1 MTTGN
6 LTTGNLLKFSIAL
19 SAATAIHLGVLAYTA
34 SPSSGAR
41 AAGEGFSVQFGGVS
55 TAGPSAEDSEGD
67 QAEAETV
74 AEPVADAESQEPQQ
88 PPPAEPVPA
97 PKPEPAAAPRPEPQP
112 LSEKPEPKPK
122 EITPL
127 AKPEP
132 APPEPAPPELAPAA
146 QTPDAAA
153 ANPSSSHPHDVPHEP
168 PPTDGPSDAKPTTHD
183 KHGPTSSTASHEA
196 SSSGKKAMAASSAA
210 PAGGNSVDSNY
221 SGEVMQHLSRLR
233 RPRASSPGLAYV
245 SFEIS
250 PSGAIDQIGIS
261 ESSGSSRFDHEA
273 LVFVRKAA
281 PFPPP
286 PVGASR
292 SFTVEIKGR

>member
-41 AAGEGFSVQFGGVS
+41 VAGEGFSVQFGGVS
-55 TAGPSAEDSEGD
+55 TAGAPAEDSEGD
-67 QAEAETV
+67 QAEAEEV
-74 AEPVADAESQEPQQ
+74 AEPAAVAESQEPQQ
-88 PPPAEPVPA
+88 PPPPEPVPA

-122 EITPL
+122 EIAPP

-132 APPEPAPPELAPAA
+132 VPPEPAPAT
-146 QTPDAAA
+146 QTPHAAA
-153 ANPSSSHPHDVPHEP
+153 ANPSSSHPHDVPHEHP
-168 PPTDGPSDAKPTTHD
+168 PADRPSNAKPSTHD
-183 KHGPTSSTASHEA
+183 KYGPTSSTASHEA

-233 RPRASSPGLAYV
+233 RPRASSPGSAYV